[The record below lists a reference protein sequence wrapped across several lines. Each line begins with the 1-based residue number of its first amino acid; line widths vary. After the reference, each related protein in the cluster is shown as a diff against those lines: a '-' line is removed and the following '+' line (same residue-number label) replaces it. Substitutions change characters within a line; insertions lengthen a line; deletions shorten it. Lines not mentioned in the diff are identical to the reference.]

1 MVGLMGPYTY
11 LVIGYDPE
19 RHNFTHD
26 ECGNILSYI
35 HTRFFGFMVSI
46 KKKTQN
52 TTRDLFQFVP
62 SKTGPNLGLTPNSTR
77 NTTSPKKRSTT

>member
-26 ECGNILSYI
+26 ECGNIYSVLWVY
-35 HTRFFGFMVSI
+35 GFD
-46 KKKTQN
+46 KKEDSEYN
-52 TTRDLFQFVP
+52 T
-62 SKTGPNLGLTPNSTR
+62 
-77 NTTSPKKRSTT
+77 